1 MALTG
6 PAGNEP
12 AVRQPADPAPGEPAV
27 PQSPDPASGEP
38 IDLPRHR
45 AGPGLRV
52 EALSALV
59 CLTGVAVLGVPVG
72 LLWRALA
79 PRAVA
84 LVSNGSVYLVN
95 SETKAFIAADGTLF
109 LLSLAGGV
117 LAAAAAWWLARDRG
131 VGTLLGLVAG
141 AGLAA
146 YLAWRTGL
154 LGQDRQNLLRDVRAG
169 RVAGRVD
176 LPLQLRARPV
186 LLAWPASAALTW
198 LGLILWRSTAPPA
211 TGRAQPD
218 LVASRPHTPADEPGP
233 AGPP

>member
-12 AVRQPADPAPGEPAV
+12 ALRQPADPPPDEPAV
-27 PQSPDPASGEP
+27 PQSLDPASDEP

-52 EALSALV
+52 EALTALV

-84 LVSNGSVYLVN
+84 LVSNGSVDLVN

-117 LAAAAAWWLARDRG
+117 LAAAAA
-131 VGTLLGLVAG
+131 
-141 AGLAA
+141 
-146 YLAWRTGL
+146 
-154 LGQDRQNLLRDVRAG
+154 
-169 RVAGRVD
+169 
-176 LPLQLRARPV
+176 
-186 LLAWPASAALTW
+186 
-198 LGLILWRSTAPPA
+198 
-211 TGRAQPD
+211 
-218 LVASRPHTPADEPGP
+218 
-233 AGPP
+233 